1 MANTWI
7 PVSERLPEY
16 DEFVLVTAN
25 GKHNNITFEHA
36 IELAVYAKDKVY
48 AKDEGWIL
56 EAYPDWIGPNV
67 TAWMPLPEPYK
78 EQNDFWCKE
87 DCKPITSKKKKV
99 EKVLSNSDAVYILY
113 ADGTWMKKE
122 KK

>member
-1 MANTWI
+1 MGRNNHQKVTSEWI

-56 EAYPDWIGPNV
+56 EAYPDWLEPNV

-78 EQNDFWCKE
+78 EQND
-87 DCKPITSKKKKV
+87 DI
-99 EKVLSNSDAVYILY
+99 
-113 ADGTWMKKE
+113 
-122 KK
+122 

>member
-1 MANTWI
+1 MGRNNHQKVTSEWI

-48 AKDEGWIL
+48 A
-56 EAYPDWIGPNV
+56 
-67 TAWMPLPEPYK
+67 
-78 EQNDFWCKE
+78 E
-87 DCKPITSKKKKV
+87 DKGGCWKHT
-99 EKVLSNSDAVYILY
+99 LT
-113 ADGTWMKKE
+113 G
-122 KK
+122 

>member
-25 GKHNNITFEHA
+25 GKHKNITFEHA
-36 IELAVYAKDKVY
+36 IELAVY

-56 EAYPDWIGPNV
+56 EAYPDWIDPNV

-78 EQNDFWCKE
+78 ERND
-87 DCKPITSKKKKV
+87 DI
-99 EKVLSNSDAVYILY
+99 
-113 ADGTWMKKE
+113 
-122 KK
+122 

>member
-1 MANTWI
+1 MIDEKKLNRDDLCDICRSADCANCFSDKDFEKWIDMQPKLNAWI

-56 EAYPDWIGPNV
+56 EAYPDWLEPNV

-78 EQNDFWCKE
+78 EQND
-87 DCKPITSKKKKV
+87 DI
-99 EKVLSNSDAVYILY
+99 
-113 ADGTWMKKE
+113 
-122 KK
+122 